1 MKTSISLRC
10 FPASM
15 TMPQRLALARD
26 AGFDAVEVNLEPSEE
41 FGPHS
46 SPGDLRHLRELVDAH
61 GLGISAVYNRQQ
73 WFHPVNSLD
82 ATTRATGVDI
92 VRRLVD
98 SARVL
103 DVDTVLVLPGVVDN
117 GLFVDPP
124 ERIPYEAAYAN
135 AVTAMRTLGE
145 EAAQAGVTLAVENV
159 WNMFLL
165 SPLEFRAFLAEVGS
179 RSVRMYFD
187 VGNVRRTG
195 FPEDWIRLLGEWI
208 HAVQVKDFRC
218 AVGSKEGF
226 VGLLQGDVD
235 WPAVRQA
242 LESVGYDGWVTGEVL
257 PAYTHHPDRLV
268 FETRAAIESIFDGYL
283 PSVASQGV
291 SERNNGEDLL

>member
-1 MKTSISLRC
+1 
-10 FPASM
+10 M
-15 TMPQRLALARD
+15 TTTQRLALARD

-46 SPGDLRHLRELVDAH
+46 SSADLRRLRELVDVH

-73 WFHPVNSLD
+73 WFHPVNSVD
-82 ATTRATGVDI
+82 PTTRTAGSDI

-98 SARVL
+98 AAQVL
-103 DVDTVLVLPGVVDN
+103 DVETVLVLPGVVDN

-124 ERIPYEAAYAN
+124 ERIPYEVAYAN

-145 EAAQAGVTLAVENV
+145 QAAQARVTLAVENV

-165 SPLEFRAFLAEVGS
+165 SPLEFRAFLKEVGS
-179 RSVRMYFD
+179 PFVRMYLD

-195 FPEDWIRLLGEWI
+195 FPEDWIRLLGGWI

-218 AVGSKEGF
+218 DVGSKEGF

-242 LESVGYDGWVTGEVL
+242 LESVGYRGWITGEVL

-268 FETRAAIESIFDGYL
+268 FETRAAIESIFGGYL

>member
-15 TMPQRLALARD
+15 TTSQRLALARD

-46 SPGDLRHLRELVDAH
+46 SPADLHRLRELVEAH
-61 GLGISAVYNRQQ
+61 GLAISAVYNRQQ
-73 WFHPVNSLD
+73 WFQPVNSLD
-82 ATTRATGVDI
+82 ATTAAAGADI

-98 SARVL
+98 AAGL
-103 DVDTVLVLPGVVDN
+103 LGVDTVLVLPGVVDN

-124 ERIPYEAAYAN
+124 ERIPYKAAYAN
-135 AVTAMRTLGE
+135 AVTAMRSLGE
-145 EAAQAGVTLAVENV
+145 EVADSGVTLAVENV

-165 SPLEFRAFLAEVGS
+165 SPLEFRSYLSEVGS
-179 RSVRMYFD
+179 PNVRMYFD

-195 FPEDWIRLLGEWI
+195 HPEDWIAVLGDWI

-218 AVGSKEGF
+218 AVDSKEGF
-226 VGLLQGDVD
+226 VGLLQGDVN

-242 LESVGYDGWVTGEVL
+242 LADIGYDGWITGEVL

-283 PSVASQGV
+283 PSAASHRV
-291 SERNNGEDLL
+291 SERNHGEDLL

>member
-15 TMPQRLALARD
+15 ATAQRLALARD

-46 SPGDLRHLRELVDAH
+46 SSADLRRLRELVDEH
-61 GLGISAVYNRQQ
+61 GLDISAVYNRQQ

-82 ATTRATGVDI
+82 ATTRATGADI
-92 VRRLVD
+92 VRRLID
-98 SARVL
+98 AAREL
-103 DVDTVLVLPGVVDN
+103 RVDTVLVLPGVVDN

-124 ERIPYEAAYAN
+124 ERVPYETAYRN
-135 AVTAMRTLGE
+135 AIAAMRTLGE
-145 EAAQAGVTLAVENV
+145 GAAEAGVTLAVENV

-165 SPLEFRAFLAEVGS
+165 SPLEFRAFLAEIGS
-179 RSVRMYFD
+179 PFVRMYLD
-187 VGNVRRTG
+187 VGNIRRTG
-195 FPEDWIRLLGEWI
+195 FPEDWIGLLGQWI

-218 AVGSKEGF
+218 AVDSKEGF
-226 VGLLQGDVD
+226 VGLLQGDVN

-242 LESVGYDGWVTGEVL
+242 LESIGYDGWITGEVL

-283 PSVASQGV
+283 PSIASQGT
-291 SERNNGEDLL
+291 SERDNGEDLL